1 MNQKIIISLISLL
14 IGAIL
19 IFVFANSLWASVKN
33 LKEDIFQSEDYLT
46 KLEELLLKTEE
57 LNQSYQEI
65 GVEADKIFLAL
76 PNEKDIPFLLVQFE
90 SLASSN
96 GLLLDSI
103 NFEEIEKKKTT
114 SEKITTQDSDKLP
127 YFIASVKVN
136 GSYEAFK
143 NYLKALENSIRAID
157 IYSINFTPFVNKNDP
172 TATLNVFEFNVKAK
186 AYYIK

>member
-14 IGAIL
+14 IGTVL
-19 IFVFANSLWASVKN
+19 IFVFTNSLWSSVKN
-33 LKEDIFQSEDYLT
+33 LKEDISQSENYLA
-46 KLEELLLKTEE
+46 KLEGLLLKTEE
-57 LNQSYQEI
+57 LNQSYQGI
-65 GVEADKIFLAL
+65 GVEVDNLFLAI

-103 NFEEIEKKKTT
+103 SFEESEKDKTT
-114 SEKITTQDSDKLP
+114 SEKTIIQDSSQLP
-127 YFIASVKVN
+127 YFTANIKVN
-136 GSYEAFK
+136 GSYNAFK

-157 IYSINFTPFVNKNDP
+157 VYSINFTPFVNKNNPLDS
-172 TATLNVFEFNVKAK
+172 LDIFEFNIKAR

>member
-14 IGAIL
+14 IGVVL
-19 IFVFANSLWASVKN
+19 IFVFANSLWSSVKN
-33 LKEDIFQSEDYLT
+33 LKKDISQSEDYLA

-65 GVEADKIFLAL
+65 GKEADKLFLAL

-103 NFEEIEKKKTT
+103 SFEEIEKKKTT
-114 SEKITTQDSDKLP
+114 SEETVQDSDKLF
-127 YFIASVKVN
+127 YFTANVKVN
-136 GSYEAFK
+136 GSYDAFK
-143 NYLKALENSIRAID
+143 NYLKALENSVRAID
-157 IYSINFTPFVNKNDP
+157 VYSINFTPFTSKSDP
-172 TATLNVFEFNVKAK
+172 SATLNVFEFNVKAK
-186 AYYIK
+186 VYYIK